1 MLRIAICDDTPLYA
15 GELAAQLYEIA
26 EEMSVEIVVDTFR
39 SYGAL
44 GQAHEDNPFEV
55 IFLEIALRD
64 GDGIE
69 FAEQLRAEDLRT
81 DLVFYSSSA
90 ARAFEAYS
98 AFPTGYLLKPPHKRR
113 VRHILE
119 FIAARRGLH
128 RTLLLR
134 TPQGGR
140 AAISLEEILY
150 VEVLGNELSVHT
162 EKETLLCLGS
172 LTETFRGV
180 SPKQFYRCHRSFVVN
195 IRAVRSLHHYY
206 FLMDNGE
213 EVTVAK
219 NRYAEAKEILN
230 DFLIFEHKN
239 E

>member
-26 EEMSVEIVVDTFR
+26 EEMSVEVAVDTFR

-44 GQAHEDNPFEV
+44 GQAHETKPYEV

-69 FAEQLRAEDLRT
+69 FAEQLRGVDIDT
-81 DLVFYSSSA
+81 DLVFYSSSS
-90 ARAFEAYS
+90 ARAWEAYTV
-98 AFPTGYLLKPPHKRR
+98 FPTGYLLKPPQKRR
-113 VRHILE
+113 VRHVLE
-119 FIAARRGLH
+119 FIVTRRGQKKI
-128 RTLLLR
+128 LLLR

-140 AAISLEEILY
+140 AAIPLEDILY

-162 EKETLLCLGS
+162 VKETVLCLGS
-172 LTETFRGV
+172 LTETFRDV
-180 SPKQFYRCHRSFVVN
+180 SERQFYRCHRSFMVN
-195 IRAVRSLHHYY
+195 MRAVRSLHHYY

-219 NRYAEAKEILN
+219 NRYAQAKEILN